1 MVEIIECKDMM
12 GQSKNDFLNKGVAIK
27 KKSSGGGGGGLGGM
41 IAKAA
46 IGAATGGSWGGDYDS
61 LPRAKMWIEFESVA
75 ELIRVAELF
84 GVKAINKR
92 GKDYVFAQEGSIYY
106 AKE

>member
-12 GQSKNDFLNKGVAIK
+12 GQSKNDFISKGVPIRYSDSQGN
-27 KKSSGGGGGGLGGM
+27 SS
-41 IAKAA
+41 
-46 IGAATGGSWGGDYDS
+46 TDH
-61 LPRAKMWIEFESVA
+61 LPRGKMWIEFESTT
-75 ELIRVAELF
+75 ELIRVAEIL

-92 GKDYVFAQEGSIYY
+92 KKDYVFSLEGTIYY

>member
-12 GQSKNDFLNKGVAIK
+12 GQSKNDFLNKGVAV
-27 KKSSGGGGGGLGGM
+27 
-41 IAKAA
+41 A
-46 IGAATGGSWGGDYDS
+46 DDS
-61 LPRAKMWIEFESVA
+61 VPRAMMWIEFDSPA
-75 ELIRVAELF
+75 ELKRVAELL

-92 GKDYVFAQEGSIYY
+92 KKDYVFALAGSIYY